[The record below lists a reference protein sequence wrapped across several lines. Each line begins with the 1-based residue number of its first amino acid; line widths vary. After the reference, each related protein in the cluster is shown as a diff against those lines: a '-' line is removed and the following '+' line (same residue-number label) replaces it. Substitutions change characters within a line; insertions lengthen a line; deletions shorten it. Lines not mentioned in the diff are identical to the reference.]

1 MSKNNNKKPFNQKK
15 IIELYEEYNL
25 RKEKNEQ
32 LIKKIEKECGYTYVP
47 SVLHKKNKSFI
58 TKNKDKNNKSKN
70 KKDNKNNI
78 NNNTN
83 KNGDKKTLK
92 KNNSF
97 TNPSLVKKINEDK

>member
-1 MSKNNNKKPFNQKK
+1 M
-15 IIELYEEYNL
+15 
-25 RKEKNEQ
+25 
-32 LIKKIEKECGYTYVP
+32 
-47 SVLHKKNKSFI
+47 LHKKNKSFI